1 VRSSNHSG
9 GVVSN
14 YGIKLDAS
22 HVVIDGLRVHRFRT
36 NVFVTGNSYGSD
48 WVTVRNCRVSDAFLH
63 GIHGWDD
70 TYSNDHVTIHGNLV
84 ENSGS
89 VVINW
94 TKYGDGGTICHNT
107 VTHSGRIADEES
119 GLYDHVYPSGIK
131 LWGMIDGI
139 SDIVVEYNIVEFT
152 GIDRVP
158 LDGEGNGIWVDRAR
172 GGNIIRYNIVQKNAK
187 CGVIIEDVHL
197 GGEVYYNVV
206 AFNGGVPDPTR
217 GFGVLLMRGTENWK
231 VHNNTIYGNAVGLGM
246 GNWSGDGIP
255 GYNEFANNLNY
266 RNASRQIHV
275 VHGAETRSNIFRST
289 FVDQHPGC
297 ALGTSTTGRSTRGSR
312 PRAEGR
318 GHPGWLTVV
327 RQPAEGTSGCTQGL
341 HAFRPAWMST

>member
-1 VRSSNHSG
+1 
-9 GVVSN
+9 
-14 YGIKLDAS
+14 
-22 HVVIDGLRVHRFRT
+22 
-36 NVFVTGNSYGSD
+36 VFVTGNSRGSD
-48 WVTVRNCRVSDAFLH
+48 WVTVRNCRISDAFLH

-70 TYSNDHVTIHGNLV
+70 YCGNDHVTIHGNLV
-84 ENSGS
+84 ENTGS
-89 VVINW
+89 VGINW

-107 VTHSGRIADEES
+107 VTRSGRIADEES

-139 SDIVVEYNIVEFT
+139 SDIVVEYNIVELT
-152 GIDRVP
+152 GTDRVP

-197 GGEVYYNVV
+197 GGEIYYNLV

-231 VHNNTIYGNAVGLGM
+231 IHNNTIYGNAVGLGM

-255 GYNEFANNLNY
+255 GYNEFANNLIY

-289 FVDQHPGC
+289 FVDQHPGFVRW
-297 ALGTSTTGRSTRGSR
+297 GTSYYGTINAWESAAGGRVVDTLGGSPWFVDPAGGDFR
-312 PRAEGR
+312 LYPGSPCLQAGVDVDLTEDIEGSAVSNTPTL
-318 GHPGWLTVV
+318 GAYEEPYSPGVV
-327 RQPAEGTSGCTQGL
+327 P
-341 HAFRPAWMST
+341 